1 MAIPVYLWLKDDGG
15 ADIKGSVDVQDRE
28 GSIEVVAQ
36 EHNLYIPTDNNT
48 GKLTGTRI
56 HTPFL
61 FTKEIDSSSPYL
73 YKAVTTGQ
81 TLKSAEFKW
90 YRIND
95 AGQEVEYFN
104 TKLENV
110 KVVKVNPLMHD
121 IKTPPTR
128 STTIWNRLSCA
139 TRRSP
144 GPIKTATSFTPI
156 AGTNAPPRNCP
167 SYFAPLARRRRSLI
181 PAASLSLRPGI
192 IAGDRLM
199 RAAFLCPPFFAE
211 RLRYGFSA
219 KKNTICLPDLVRLG
233 FLFGNSDGR

>member
-104 TKLENV
+104 TTLENV

-121 IKTPPTR
+121 IKDPAYEKHNHLEQIELRYEKITWTYKDGNIIH
-128 STTIWNRLSCA
+128 SDSWNERA
-139 TRRSP
+139 T
-144 GPIKTATSFTPI
+144 A
-156 AGTNAPPRNCP
+156 NCP
-167 SYFAPLARRRRSLI
+167 SFFAPEVRWRRSLT
-181 PAASLSLRPGI
+181 PVASLSMRPGSNE
-192 IAGDRLM
+192 GHRLM
-199 RAAFLCPPFFAE
+199 RVAFLCPPFFAE

-219 KKNTICLPDLVRLG
+219 KKNTICLLDLVRLG

>member
-121 IKTPPTR
+121 IKNPAYEKHNHLEQIELRYEKIT
-128 STTIWNRLSCA
+128 
-139 TRRSP
+139 

>member
-15 ADIKGSVDVQDRE
+15 ADIKGSVDVKDRE

-110 KVVKVNPLMHD
+110 KLVKVNPKMHD
-121 IKTPPTR
+121 IKDPAFEKHNHLEQIELRYEKITWTYKDGN
-128 STTIWNRLSCA
+128 II
-139 TRRSP
+139 
-144 GPIKTATSFTPI
+144 PIP
-156 AGTNAPPRNCP
+156 GTNAPLRKSPEQTVSRLL
-167 SYFAPLARRRRSLI
+167 FL
-181 PAASLSLRPGI
+181 LSACTDGW
-192 IAGDRLM
+192 
-199 RAAFLCPPFFAE
+199 
-211 RLRYGFSA
+211 SA
-219 KKNTICLPDLVRLG
+219 KKNTICLPDLMRFG
-233 FLFGNSDGR
+233 FLNNREQRRAVACPELIKRESHGKSSHSVTPS

>member
-1 MAIPVYLWLKDDGG
+1 MKAVSKWWPG
-15 ADIKGSVDVQDRE
+15 
-28 GSIEVVAQ
+28 

-95 AGQEVEYFN
+95 AGREVEYFN

-110 KVVKVNPLMHD
+110 KLVKVNPKMHD
-121 IKTPPTR
+121 IKD
-128 STTIWNRLSCA
+128 
-139 TRRSP
+139 
-144 GPIKTATSFTPI
+144 
-156 AGTNAPPRNCP
+156 
-167 SYFAPLARRRRSLI
+167 
-181 PAASLSLRPGI
+181 PAFEKHNHLEQI
-192 IAGDRLM
+192 
-199 RAAFLCPPFFAE
+199 E
-211 RLRYGFSA
+211 LRYE
-219 KKNTICLPDLVRLG
+219 KITWTYKD
-233 FLFGNSDGR
+233 GNIIHSDSRNERTTA

>member
-121 IKTPPTR
+121 IKNPAYEKHNHLEQIELRYEKITWTYKDGNIIH
-128 STTIWNRLSCA
+128 SDSWNERA
-139 TRRSP
+139 TAYLPVIVRAAGAQATFAHPGRIVIFAAGDYCGRSP
-144 GPIKTATSFTPI
+144 D
-156 AGTNAPPRNCP
+156 AG
-167 SYFAPLARRRRSLI
+167 SVSL
-181 PAASLSLRPGI
+181 PAV
-192 IAGDRLM
+192 
-199 RAAFLCPPFFAE
+199 FC
-211 RLRYGFSA
+211 
-219 KKNTICLPDLVRLG
+219 
-233 FLFGNSDGR
+233 